1 MIVRCVVIYQQ
12 TPNNYCAYLP
22 DFPGCVST
30 GKTWEDIQ
38 QNIREAIEFHIE
50 GMAKDGDPFPARYMT
65 FEEAVAVHNE
75 PMPPEWQAEYDALT
89 DGDEVDDPDL
99 PDVFDWIEL
108 EVPSSVR
115 AT

>member
-22 DFPGCVST
+22 DFPGCIST

-38 QNIREAIEFHIE
+38 RNIREAIEFHIE
-50 GMAKDGDPFPARYMT
+50 GMEKDGDPFPERYMT

-75 PMPPEWQAEYDALT
+75 PMPPEWQAEYDALS

-99 PDVFDWIEL
+99 PDIFDWIEL